1 MSKKIASI
9 TIENDHTDEVLQA
22 LSENV
27 EEILTRWGEAA
38 EGFAKDKITENGSVD
53 TGRLRNSITYEV
65 RMDEQAVYIGSNVEY
80 APYVELGHS
89 QEVGRYVPAIG
100 KRLKN
105 PHVAGKPFLKPAV
118 TEHIE
123 DYKAIMNDIISG

>member
-1 MSKKIASI
+1 MK
-9 TIENDHTDEVLQA
+9 A
-22 LSENV
+22 LSENA

-65 RMDEQAVYIGSNVEY
+65 RMDEQAVYVGSNVEY

-100 KRLKN
+100 KTLKN
-105 PHVAGKPFLKPAV
+105 PYVEGKPFLKPAIV
-118 TEHIE
+118 DHKE
-123 DYKAIMNDIISG
+123 DYKRIMNDAIGE